1 MDVPVGLLGGSLGN
15 VGGIDVGFDD
25 VATGG
30 ELSARFERIDASA
43 FEGRFGVTP
52 DLSGIAIPGQET
64 FSIWD
69 PALPD
74 GEFGTAALRLRFA
87 ANDLPTGFDETRLAL
102 WHFNAGLGVF
112 EPLPTLG
119 IDSVA
124 GILSA
129 STAGFRHLYSA
140 PRCPCPAA
148 CFCLHPRLRA
158 CLPCGAG
165 APVDRQ
171 HRPLRD
177 VSGDREPI
185 TYPSGIH
192 FESGDTALATA
203 RFGLRGTS
211 CHDSAASFLRRRVSS
226 RGRVRR
232 TARYLAGFCAAPGKA
247 PTVIPSSRQSTR

>member
-1 MDVPVGLLGGSLGN
+1 MDVPVGLLG
-15 VGGIDVGFDD
+15 GFDD

-43 FEGRFGVTP
+43 FEGHFGVTP

-129 STAGFRHLYSA
+129 STAGSSTFVLGAAVPLPGGVFLFA
-140 PRCPCPAA
+140 PA
-148 CFCLHPRLRA
+148 F
-158 CLPCGAG
+158 AG
-165 APVDRQ
+165 
-171 HRPLRD
+171 L
-177 VSGDREPI
+177 
-185 TYPSGIH
+185 
-192 FESGDTALATA
+192 LA
-203 RFGLRGTS
+203 
-211 CHDSAASFLRRRVSS
+211 LRRRRS
-226 RGRVRR
+226 GRPSTS
-232 TARYLAGFCAAPGKA
+232 TA
-247 PTVIPSSRQSTR
+247 S

>member
-1 MDVPVGLLGGSLGN
+1 MDVSVGLLGGSLGN

-25 VATGG
+25 ITTGG

-69 PALPD
+69 LALPD
-74 GEFGTAALRLRFA
+74 GEFGTAELRLRVA

-102 WHFNAGLGVF
+102 WHFNSGLGVF

-129 STAGFRHLYSA
+129 STAGFSTFVLGAAVPLPGGVFLFA
-140 PRCPCPAA
+140 PA
-148 CFCLHPRLRA
+148 F
-158 CLPCGAG
+158 AG
-165 APVDRQ
+165 
-171 HRPLRD
+171 L
-177 VSGDREPI
+177 
-185 TYPSGIH
+185 
-192 FESGDTALATA
+192 LAM
-203 RFGLRGTS
+203 
-211 CHDSAASFLRRRVSS
+211 RRRHS
-226 RGRVRR
+226 GRTSTS
-232 TARYLAGFCAAPGKA
+232 TA
-247 PTVIPSSRQSTR
+247 S